1 MGVSFLGV
9 VILKTRLTEFVTWT
23 FPRFILP
30 YLVGILVLA
39 TMQFNEIELSWQSAV
54 LPLGAYLFATIVFNW
69 RHFGGPHF
77 PWEAYFRKTQIIIE
91 AGDVAA
97 EAAEE
102 DTVEYYRRELWDTLF
117 DLLKAAR
124 LASDKTQIEDTK
136 SDITRFVHEWHLKPV
151 VGTVEASFEELIM
164 FLAVRFGFD
173 INLLAVII
181 DEHPTYVVELLHRMN
196 LVEDYQAAL
205 NRAFNTQSIA
215 YRELFQIYT
224 PTGLSEVDDDF
235 VRGLIEN
242 HENQTCELKSSFNR
256 DLKTGQK
263 KSQEIRHSSMKTI
276 AGFLNT
282 QGGFLVIGV
291 EDSKNILGVEE
302 DLSDFSEDLFERGFM
317 EVARS
322 ALTPFDP
329 TWIDTSFNKIDGKTV
344 FLVKVKR
351 SSTLKQQNPVY
362 LHMPQV
368 NKEPQLYR
376 RIGAA
381 TPALTVKEAADF
393 IKTLT
398 VE

>member
-1 MGVSFLGV
+1 MRTLF
-9 VILKTRLTEFVTWT
+9 TELFTWT

-30 YLVGILVLA
+30 FLVGILTIPV
-39 TMQFNEIELSWQSAV
+39 MEIMEVELSWQTAAF
-54 LPLGAYLFATIVFNW
+54 PLLATLVVSFFFN
-69 RHFGGPHF
+69 RKNFVGPPF
-77 PWEAYFRKTQIIIE
+77 PWEEYGKRAADIIRSGEVSGGDTIEYFHREFWENLFDALKTARVAANKTQI
-91 AGDVAA
+91 A
-97 EAAEE
+97 E
-102 DTVEYYRRELWDTLF
+102 
-117 DLLKAAR
+117 
-124 LASDKTQIEDTK
+124 TK
-136 SDITRFVHEWHLKPV
+136 SDISHFVREWYINSELK
-151 VGTVEASFEELIM
+151 EADASFEELVI
-164 FLAVRFGFD
+164 FLAIRFGFE
-173 INLLAVII
+173 INKLAEII
-181 DEHPTYVVELLHRMN
+181 GEDPTYVVELLHKMD

-205 NRAFNTQSIA
+205 NRAFNTQSVA

-224 PTGLSEVDDDF
+224 PSGLSEVDDDF
-235 VRGLIEN
+235 VRSLIEN

-256 DLKTGQK
+256 DLKTGKK
-263 KSQEIRHSSMKTI
+263 KSPEIRHSSMKTI

-291 EDSKNILGVEE
+291 EDSKNILGVEG